1 MSPSGAPA
9 RPTAKTSGPAAAAPS
24 RLRATRQGAVVEAA
38 LSRAGGFRSAQELHA
53 EMRAQG
59 DNVGLSTVYRHLT
72 GLAEAG
78 TVDAVR
84 TVDGEAAYRLCASEV
99 HHHHVV
105 CRACGSSVEVEGPE
119 VEAWAAK
126 VAEQA
131 GFIEVSHTV
140 EVFGTCSRC
149 ASTSR
154 SRRR

>member
-1 MSPSGAPA
+1 MNPSGASA
-9 RPTAKTSGPAAAAPS
+9 CPTAKPSGPAAQLPG
-24 RLRATRQGAVVEAA
+24 RLRATRQGAAVEAA

-59 DNVGLSTVYRHLT
+59 DNIGLSTVYRHLT
-72 GLAEAG
+72 GLADSG

-84 TVDGEAAYRLCASEV
+84 TADGEAAYRLCASED

-105 CRACGSSVEVEGPE
+105 CRSCGSSVEVEGPE

-126 VAEQA
+126 VAAQA
-131 GFIEVSHTV
+131 GYIEVSHTV
-140 EVFGTCSRC
+140 EVFGTCLCC
-149 ASTSR
+149 ASNNR